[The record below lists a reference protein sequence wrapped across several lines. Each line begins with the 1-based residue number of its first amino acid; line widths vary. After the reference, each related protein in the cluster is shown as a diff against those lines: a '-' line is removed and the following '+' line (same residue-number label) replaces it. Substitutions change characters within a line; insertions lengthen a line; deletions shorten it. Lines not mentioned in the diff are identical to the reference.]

1 MLCQVRLTP
10 SGSPSGALLYR
21 YSGRRNII
29 SCATVATSSPERLK
43 IEPCASILPPCAL
56 GESSTYSSHSS
67 RAPAV
72 EPHRVIQRGALEARF
87 QPELAVTT
95 QSRLQRQVIRSV
107 GDSGAVLRLR
117 RLRTISMHQAVKG
130 LEPHAGTRLC
140 RGGIRLSVQGASTCA
155 YQSDVPT
162 LPPVQWGGGAG
173 PDNR

>member
-67 RAPAV
+67 ARADEWLLYVLDSPSAQGGRMLAQGSIFNRSGELV
-72 EPHRVIQRGALEARF
+72 ATVAQEMMFRL
-87 QPELAVTT
+87 PEY
-95 QSRLQRQVIRSV
+95 R
-107 GDSGAVLRLR
+107 
-117 RLRTISMHQAVKG
+117 
-130 LEPHAGTRLC
+130 
-140 RGGIRLSVQGASTCA
+140 
-155 YQSDVPT
+155 
-162 LPPVQWGGGAG
+162 
-173 PDNR
+173 